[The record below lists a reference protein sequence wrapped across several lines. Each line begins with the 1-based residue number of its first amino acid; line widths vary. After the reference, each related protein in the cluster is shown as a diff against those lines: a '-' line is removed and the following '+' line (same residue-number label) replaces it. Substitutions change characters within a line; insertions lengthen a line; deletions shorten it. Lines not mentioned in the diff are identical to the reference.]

1 MFGQNTFKR
10 RIATC
15 ASACLLSVCLI
26 VTMSPAAFA
35 AAGGSTAT
43 GTSFIKGEFSFS
55 PHLVYGQDLTDNFIY
70 SDDYFSGSGYEYNS
84 HLATMSMI
92 LAASSISSQE
102 EDYANKSANVADL
115 LTKLKF
121 TRCRR
126 KAPTLRYGDTRR
138 RACFY

>member
-84 HLATMSMI
+84 HLATMSMV

-102 EDYANKSANVADL
+102 EDYANKSGPA
-115 LTKLKF
+115 
-121 TRCRR
+121 
-126 KAPTLRYGDTRR
+126 TLRS
-138 RACFY
+138 AKPVFMKALKPAENW